1 MRWRCSDG
9 MCGAADC
16 ARCGDPSGEAIR
28 DRADEI
34 RGEIL
39 GRSEGEPYHQDL
51 LASEDE
57 LYALAHKCA
66 VRAWERRNET

>member
-1 MRWRCSDG
+1 MRCADG
-9 MCGAADC
+9 MCGAGDC

-34 RGEIL
+34 VNEIL
-39 GRSEGEPYHQDL
+39 CLCEDEPYHQDL

-66 VRAWERRNET
+66 VRAWGRRNET